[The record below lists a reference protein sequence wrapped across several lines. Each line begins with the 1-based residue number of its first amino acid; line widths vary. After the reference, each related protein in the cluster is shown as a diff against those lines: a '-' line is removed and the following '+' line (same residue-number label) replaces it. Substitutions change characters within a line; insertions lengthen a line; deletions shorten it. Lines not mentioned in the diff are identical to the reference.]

1 MSKPLTASFSGAI
14 SVIETKIAA
23 LEKASNLASE
33 ALEVRL
39 HSMNEFRTQLKDQAA
54 SFVRR
59 EEHELRISRLDGD
72 THVVR
77 ERLVAMDATLTSLLT
92 RITAITDLCSKLV
105 NDRSTFVT
113 EALYDERQA
122 VFAARIAGLEATIAR
137 VTGIAITLAGLSGLA
152 GVFISH
158 LLKSL

>member
-1 MSKPLTASFSGAI
+1 MSKPISVAFTGAI

-23 LEKASNLASE
+23 LKKASNLAAE

-59 EEHELRISRLDGD
+59 EEHELRISRLDVD
-72 THVVR
+72 THIVR

-105 NDRSTFVT
+105 NERSTLVT
-113 EALYDERQA
+113 SALYDERQA
-122 VFAARIAGLEATIAR
+122 AVSARIAGLEGTIAR
-137 VTGIAITLAGLSGLA
+137 VTGIAMTLAGLSGLA